1 MDNPIPLSLP
11 DITDLEIQAVVDVL
25 RTNRLSLG
33 PRQVAFEEA
42 IRDFVGARYACALS
56 SGTAALHL
64 ALLAAGVGPGDE
76 VITSSFSF
84 IASAN
89 CALYVGAKPVFADI
103 DPATW
108 NIDPDALE
116 AAITPKTK
124 AVIPVHVFG
133 QPCRMD
139 RIMAIAQKH
148 NLAVI
153 EDSCE
158 AIGAA
163 FGGRKAG
170 TIGQSGTFAFYPNKQ
185 ITTGEGGMLV
195 TDDEKVA
202 SLARS
207 LRNQGRA
214 EKATWLAHE
223 RLGYNYRMCELQ
235 AALGEAQ
242 MKRISDI
249 LAKRARAAGW
259 YTQRLAG
266 FEKLRLQKIEPDVT
280 MSWFVF
286 VIRLADAFSQEHR
299 DRLIAGLGQQG
310 IGCNAYFTPIH
321 LQTFYREQLGCRPG
335 QLPVTEKVGE
345 RSLAIPFFSNISE
358 GQVDRVCGAIR
369 RIVDGF

>member
-89 CALYVGAKPVFADI
+89 CAMYVGAKPVFADI

-139 RIMAIAQKH
+139 RIMAAAKKH
-148 NLAVI
+148 SLAVV

-286 VIRLADAFSQEHR
+286 VIRLADEFSQEHR

>member
-139 RIMAIAQKH
+139 RIMAAAKKH
-148 NLAVI
+148 SLAVV

-286 VIRLADAFSQEHR
+286 VIRLADEFSQEHR